1 MHTRLHGSRTLRIL
15 ASAGPIECSV
25 RGKLT
30 SLGINVGPLRED
42 CCVSERNVPARHEW
56 LPSALPIFFGPE
68 QESSDPWPG
77 LLDVV
82 TKFRS
87 LVSQIGDEAIRGAEG
102 IPRVGDGLL
111 HSQSDSGLPPTH
123 DADPQSPMRVVL
135 MGRTMAGKS
144 SLLTAL
150 SGSHHHRI
158 GDGRQRFSRDIFGA
172 TTSVSSHIEVVD
184 TPGVGAHCGT
194 DDTEIAL
201 AAALGADLILWV
213 NSSDSIQ
220 QESAAALK
228 LLGVI
233 GKPIIVVLNCRQS
246 LEGVGK
252 LNLLRFPDRVFGN
265 KEGLL
270 DEIRRHMAEAGIKPL
285 EVVYVHALAAAES
298 LAHSDLDAEL
308 HDASRIDDLT
318 DALLREHDAH
328 RESRRALRLID
339 QERQEAEELA
349 RSLHDGSTT
358 LRAQAER
365 DRGLTIDLHERLRR
379 VVRTTGEA
387 MESDV
392 DAAVGRRRDWH
403 LTVTDFGKS
412 LQSDWTHAVTELQDE
427 LRKALEIRLTSL
439 AEEVKST
446 VEDTNAE
453 WSNVPLDQ
461 FKLRDLS
468 GFDAVWCNRLIRA
481 GVGVGG
487 SLLGFGGG
495 AWLGTQI
502 GGVIGLAGGPTAI
515 VTAGVGFVVG
525 GIAGLAAGRI
535 KGLVDHIS
543 LGKDGVLRKRREDVA
558 NQVDPI
564 LDDLAREYRTAI
576 SAQLT
581 DLRDSLARE
590 RTRSEEHSAALDR
603 VASAWTNGTE
613 SLRSLV
619 RELDRESTSALLRI
633 NGRERLA
640 NSVKR
645 ATRVP
650 GACILAEFEES
661 AFWEAWLFP
670 PDLGETLVCGKTPPP
685 GGEAA
690 GAMTYALGLADAP
703 VQLVRADDTSAVL
716 RIDADIPSSITRTWS
731 EGLGSHTGKHI
742 QIETTR
748 RTRSQ

>member
-1 MHTRLHGSRTLRIL
+1 M
-15 ASAGPIECSV
+15 
-25 RGKLT
+25 
-30 SLGINVGPLRED
+30 
-42 CCVSERNVPARHEW
+42 SERNVPSRHEW
-56 LPSALPIFFGPE
+56 LPSARSVIYGPE
-68 QESSDPWPG
+68 PASSDPWPD

-87 LVSQIGDEAIRGAEG
+87 LVSEFGDEAVRAAGENPG
-102 IPRVGDGLL
+102 V
-111 HSQSDSGLPPTH
+111 SDVLMPSRTDSSVLPAH

-144 SLLTAL
+144 SLLAAL
-150 SGSHHHRI
+150 SGSHHDRI
-158 GDGRQRFSRDIFGA
+158 GDGRQRFSRDIFG
-172 TTSVSSHIEVVD
+172 TTASVSSHIELVD
-184 TPGVGAHCGT
+184 TPGVGAHGGT
-194 DDTEIAL
+194 DDTEIAF
-201 AAALGADLILWV
+201 AAALEADVVLWV

-228 LLGVI
+228 LLGVV
-233 GKPIIVVLNCRQS
+233 GKPIIIVLNCRQS
-246 LEGVGK
+246 LEGVGR

-265 KEGLL
+265 KEGLI
-270 DEIRRHMAEAGIKPL
+270 DEIRRHMAEAGVKPL

-298 LAHSDLDAEL
+298 WGRSGFHTEL
-308 HDASRIDDLT
+308 HDASRIDDLSDT
-318 DALLREHDAH
+318 LLREHHAH

-339 QERQEAEELA
+339 QARKEAEELA
-349 RSLHDGSTT
+349 RSLQEGSTT

-365 DRGLTIDLHERLRR
+365 DRGLTSDVHERLRR

-387 MESDV
+387 MEADV

-403 LTVTDFGKS
+403 LNVTDFGSS

-427 LRKALEIRLTSL
+427 LRRILEIRLTSL

-446 VEDTNAE
+446 IEDTDSE
-453 WSNVPLDQ
+453 WSNVSLDQ
-461 FKLRDLS
+461 FKLHELS
-468 GFDAVWCNRLIRA
+468 GFDAVWSNRLIRA

-495 AWLGTQI
+495 AWLGAQI
-502 GGVIGLAGGPTAI
+502 GGAIGLAGGPASI

-525 GIAGLAAGRI
+525 GIAGLAAGQI
-535 KGLVDHIS
+535 KGLVDQVF
-543 LGKDGVLRKRREDVA
+543 LGKDGVLRKRRNEVA
-558 NQVDPI
+558 MQVDPI
-564 LDDLAREYRTAI
+564 LDDLALEYRTAI
-576 SAQLT
+576 STQLT

-590 RTRSEEHSAALDR
+590 RTRSHERSAALDR
-603 VASAWTNGTE
+603 VASAWTSGKE

-619 RELDRESTSALLRI
+619 RELDRETTSALLRI

-640 NSVKR
+640 RSVKR

-670 PDLGETLVCGKTPPP
+670 PDLGETLSGGQSPSP

-690 GAMTYALGLADAP
+690 GAMSYALSLVDAP
-703 VQLVRADDTSAVL
+703 VRLVSADDTSALL
-716 RIDADIPSSITRTWS
+716 RIDSDVPTPITRTWS
-731 EGLGSHTGKHI
+731 EVLGAHVDKHI